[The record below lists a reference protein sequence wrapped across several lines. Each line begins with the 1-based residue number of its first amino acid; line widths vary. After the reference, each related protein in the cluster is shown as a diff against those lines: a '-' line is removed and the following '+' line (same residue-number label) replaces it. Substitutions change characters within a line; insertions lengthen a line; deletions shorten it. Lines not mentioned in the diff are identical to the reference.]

1 MTHSENS
8 RIPCFLCGALLQVKQ
23 TKNDKPYFIC
33 EPCGLQTFV
42 RCKPGIK
49 KLQKML
55 ADLAQGL
62 TGFLPRQKHTLEILS
77 TVSTLNEL
85 ETKLIELKDNKSIGD
100 YLFPDDDQEVAQNT
114 LECEIKKARKRLKQ
128 LRKSA

>member
-1 MTHSENS
+1 MTNTDNP
-8 RIPCFLCGALLQVKQ
+8 RIPCFLCGALLQVKL
-23 TKNDKPYFIC
+23 TKNEKPYFIC

-49 KLQKML
+49 KLQKVL
-55 ADLAQGL
+55 ADLAEGL
-62 TGFLPRQKHTLEILS
+62 TGFLPQQKHTLEILS

-85 ETKLIELKDNKSIGD
+85 ESKLIELKDNKSIGD
-100 YLFPDDDQEVAQNT
+100 YLFPDGDKELAQNT
-114 LECEIKKARKRLKQ
+114 LESEIKKAHRRLKQ